1 MGIGASSKKLEEFAT
16 WRRRRA
22 AKRHHLVGNA
32 RRDNSRAIDRAEK
45 AAAAAAASEARSSS
59 ANAGPSVRGHS
70 NIPSPH
76 IPSPLLARL
85 TTRSIAQR
93 SGSKTALARL
103 WRVAHETVTSLLAAV
118 RQVLPR
124 IEVVHYLDKFGAPP
138 DPTKPREVFRYD
150 FNINAS
156 LWEAKQMKLATECAR
171 AIESL
176 PFGPSPAKGVRGELP
191 PFPLGPAPRALPFG
205 VCPFHK
211 GKGPG
216 RQLCAFPPPSA
227 RLPPPFPLGPA
238 PSRTR
243 RFGSGSKRRFGSG
256 PKGTA
261 CRCVA
266 RGPAPPYT
274 APTPSRTRRFGSG
287 SKRRFGSGPKGTACR
302 CVARGPAPPYTA
314 LPHAFPPPSPSAL
327 PLPARGVSVAA
338 RSGVSV
344 AARKGL
350 HAVALPAALPRPT
363 QPPPLPLQRGVL
375 GQLPLRSSP
384 LALAG

>member
-1 MGIGASSKKLEEFAT
+1 MVAAGRPVTCSRAVPRAIARQMASNDRSDEYARLKAEFDTVQAEMDAMGIGASSKKLEEFAA

-22 AKRHHLVGNA
+22 AKRHNLVGHA

-216 RQLCAFPPPSA
+216 QATV
-227 RLPPPFPLGPA
+227 RLPPPF
-238 PSRTR
+238 R
-243 RFGSGSKRRFGSG
+243 
-256 PKGTA
+256 
-261 CRCVA
+261 
-266 RGPAPPYT
+266 
-274 APTPSRTRRFGSG
+274 TPS
-287 SKRRFGSGPKGTACR
+287 
-302 CVARGPAPPYTA
+302 
-314 LPHAFPPPSPSAL
+314 
-327 PLPARGVSVAA
+327 
-338 RSGVSV
+338 
-344 AARKGL
+344 
-350 HAVALPAALPRPT
+350 
-363 QPPPLPLQRGVL
+363 PPLPPR
-375 GQLPLRSSP
+375 PCPFPHEAFR
-384 LALAG
+384 

>member
-1 MGIGASSKKLEEFAT
+1 MPRAIARQMAWDDRIDEYARLKAEFDTVQAEMDALGIGASSKKLEEFAT

-22 AKRHHLVGNA
+22 AKRNHLVGNA

-176 PFGPSPAKGVRGELP
+176 PFGPSPAKGVRGEL
-191 PFPLGPAPRALPFG
+191 LRT
-205 VCPFHK
+205 
-211 GKGPG
+211 
-216 RQLCAFPPPSA
+216 FPPRPC
-227 RLPPPFPLGPA
+227 P

-266 RGPAPPYT
+266 RGPAPP
-274 APTPSRTRRFGSG
+274 
-287 SKRRFGSGPKGTACR
+287 
-302 CVARGPAPPYTA
+302 
-314 LPHAFPPPSPSAL
+314 SAD
-327 PLPARGVSVAA
+327 R
-338 RSGVSV
+338 
-344 AARKGL
+344 
-350 HAVALPAALPRPT
+350 AALR
-363 QPPPLPLQRGVL
+363 
-375 GQLPLRSSP
+375 
-384 LALAG
+384 